1 MRKVRVFQ
9 LARELRTSV
18 EEVIKELAALGCTAD
33 KASAVDAE
41 LAEQVQARLAGAKRK
56 SVRDAAAMSEP
67 AADAAARPMRAV
79 ERAAPAAAKRRAAP
93 QPQPLPVWD
102 LPPLPKTP
110 EVVAPVL
117 GSSAPAAAPPP
128 ARRVGPAVPGRGDMR
143 VAPPVERERRTPAA
157 ARGPAA
163 RPELTRTYRP
173 EAPGELPGREGRP
186 GRRDRG
192 RGERD
197 TGREVGR
204 DAEVGERPGD
214 RRGKRAKRKKKRAEV
229 SEQEVFNSVRRT
241 MATLDVGRSRK
252 KRRIRTDD
260 GAEVEVEDTRVRI
273 NEFATVSELAA
284 VLEVRPNEVVAAC
297 LKLGVLANVNRR
309 LDRDTIEAVAD
320 EFGYEVEFVKEFGEE
335 IIEEVEETHED
346 VPEEARPAIVTV
358 MGHVDHGKTKLLDF
372 IRKSD
377 VVSGESGGITQHIGA
392 YQARLADKRAVTFLD
407 TPGHQ
412 AFTAMRAR
420 GADVTDIVVLV
431 VAADDR
437 VNEQTIEAINHA
449 KAARKPIVV
458 AINKVDLPNAN
469 PDRIRQQLAEQ
480 GLQVEEWGG
489 QTIAVEISAKFGQ
502 NVDKLLEMVL
512 LVAEMLDLK
521 AQKDRPAK
529 GTIIEA
535 KKDAGR
541 GIVATVLIQNGTL
554 AVGDAFVCGTAWGK
568 VRAMGT
574 ETGDRIE
581 SASPSTPV
589 EVLGWSDVPQVGDAF
604 SVVGSEAQARL
615 ISAERGQI
623 AREKRMRLAA
633 GRFRLGELHA
643 RLKEQT
649 RIDLRVIIKADVQG
663 SVEVLRDSMEKLT
676 DEQVQ
681 VVVIHTGVGR
691 INESDVLLATAS
703 GAIIVG
709 FHVRPDPK
717 ATQLAQ
723 EEGVEVRLYSVI
735 YEAIEEIEAA
745 KAGLLKPKEQERVLG
760 SAEVRNVF
768 EITKVGTVAGC
779 HVVAGTIARTAR
791 ARVIRENDVVWSG
804 RILSLKRFKEDAR
817 EVAQGYECG
826 LSLEGFNDIKVGDLI
841 EAYVVEEVSPVKKA

>member
-1 MRKVRVFQ
+1 LRKVRVYQ
-9 LARELRTSV
+9 LARELRVSI
-18 EEVIKELAALGCTAD
+18 EEVLKALAALGCAAD
-33 KASAVDAE
+33 KASAVDAA
-41 LAEQVQARLAGAKRK
+41 LAEQVQVRLAGAKRK
-56 SVRDAAAMSEP
+56 SIRDAAP
-67 AADAAARPMRAV
+67 
-79 ERAAPAAAKRRAAP
+79 APAAEAAAQPVRSGGRATPATVRRRAAP
-93 QPQPLPVWD
+93 EPQPLPVWD

-110 EVVAPVL
+110 DVVAPVL

-143 VAPPVERERRTPAA
+143 VAPPTERERRAPA

-173 EAPGELPGREGRP
+173 DAPAEVPGRDGRP

-192 RGERD
+192 RGERV
-197 TGREVGR
+197 TTREAEPGGR
-204 DAEVGERPGD
+204 APD
-214 RRGKRAKRKKKRAEV
+214 RRGKRGKRKKKRPEV
-229 SEQEVFNSVRRT
+229 NEQEVFDSVRRT
-241 MATLDVGRSRK
+241 MATLDAGRSRK

-260 GAEVEVEDTRVRI
+260 GAEVEVEDTRARI

-297 LKLGVLANVNRR
+297 LKLGVLANINRR

-458 AINKVDLPNAN
+458 AINKVDLPTAN

-521 AQKDRPAK
+521 AQRDRPAK
-529 GTIIEA
+529 GTVIEA

-554 AVGDAFVCGTAWGK
+554 AVGEAFVCGTAWGK

-589 EVLGWSDVPQVGDAF
+589 EVLGWSDVPQVGDTF
-604 SVVGSEAQARL
+604 SVVGSEAQARM

-676 DEQVQ
+676 DEQIQ

-709 FHVRPDPK
+709 FHVRPDPR

-791 ARVIRENDVVWSG
+791 ARLIRENDVIWSG